1 MSVPTK
7 KTKEIMKRIERQ
19 IEVEDFTSKVEKERT
34 EWAHKPWWKK
44 AQEDSSVDYKQSS
57 FDMEREDEA

>member
-1 MSVPTK
+1 MKTTNEEKMK
-7 KTKEIMKRIERQ
+7 KIERQ

-44 AQEDSSVDYKQSS
+44 AQEDSSVDYKY
-57 FDMEREDEA
+57 DVMEPRDEDNN